1 MGRRRGLTAEDI
13 ATLSGVSR
21 TTVFAVVKGKPGVSP
36 RTRER
41 VWEAIR
47 EHGYANGLV
56 QKSLLSEVSKTVG
69 VVVGSINNPF
79 YTEVV
84 SGIHN
89 VLRAEG
95 FQRMLYHGTEDRP
108 EEGIE
113 AFGAQKTYDL
123 RGYIVSAGEV
133 EQYQDHLR
141 WLQRMRRPLVT
152 IMEAP
157 GLPTHTVRF
166 DNRKANRDATNY
178 LIEKGHRKIAFLTG
192 PVRSATSKE
201 RTIGLME
208 SRVEHEIPF
217 QDNMIVRGGDTPA
230 DGYHAALKVLTNE
243 SYRPKALI
251 CCNDM
256 VAIGCYRAAYELE
269 LRIPDDISIVG
280 FDGIEMGEVMGPPLT
295 TLSVFPR
302 EIGRMSAELLLQIIH
317 GEAGRSEQPIE
328 KVVEHRLMERNS
340 VRDLNVGAP
349 NHSHL

>member
-1 MGRRRGLTAEDI
+1 MSRRRGLTADDI
-13 ATLSGVSR
+13 AKLSGVSR
-21 TTVFAVVKGKPGVSP
+21 TTVFAVVKGKPGVSA

-69 VVVGSINNPF
+69 VVIGSINNPF

-84 SGIHN
+84 SGIHS
-89 VLRAEG
+89 VLRVEG

-113 AFGAQKTYDL
+113 AFGAQKTYDF

-133 EQYQDHLR
+133 EQYHDHLL
-141 WLQRMRRPLVT
+141 WLVRMRRPLVT

-157 GLPTHTVRF
+157 GLATHTVRF
-166 DNRKANRDATNY
+166 DNRKANRDATEY
-178 LIEKGHRKIAFLTG
+178 LLRMGHRRITCLTG
-192 PVRSATSKE
+192 PVRSATAKE
-201 RTIGLME
+201 RTIGFME
-208 SRVEHEIPF
+208 CLVDHEISF
-217 QDNMIVRGGDTPA
+217 QEPMVARGGDTPE

-243 SYRPKALI
+243 SFRPTALI

-256 VAIGCYRAAYELE
+256 VAIGCYRAAHELG
-269 LRIPDDISIVG
+269 LKIPEDISVLG
-280 FDGIEMGEVMGPPLT
+280 FDGIEMGEVLGPPLT

-302 EIGRMSAELLLQIIH
+302 DIGRIAAEMLLQIIH
-317 GEAGRSEQPIE
+317 VGTGRGDHVID
-328 KVVEHRLMERNS
+328 KVVEHRLVERNS
-340 VRDLNVGAP
+340 VRNLR
-349 NHSHL
+349 SET